1 MDEGPAVALVVPV
14 LKSASVGGQPKAPRH
29 GPFLL
34 SEFLIN
40 AWGFETHTVAEQQ
53 VALGIESGLL
63 RCLESQSHPS
73 RVSTRRNFKIVFQTS
88 LVSVI
93 NKVNSWVNV
102 LIPHPRKLRNIAMP
116 FGGIISDEV
125 IALAGK

>member
-1 MDEGPAVALVVPV
+1 MQG
-14 LKSASVGGQPKAPRH
+14 KAPRH
-29 GPFLL
+29 LPLVV
-34 SEFLIN
+34 SDFLIY
-40 AWGFETHTVAEQQ
+40 AWRFETHTVAEQQ

-73 RVSTRRNFKIVFQTS
+73 RVSTRRNFKIVFHTS

-93 NKVNSWVNV
+93 YKVNSWVSV

-116 FGGIISDEV
+116 LHRII
-125 IALAGK
+125 